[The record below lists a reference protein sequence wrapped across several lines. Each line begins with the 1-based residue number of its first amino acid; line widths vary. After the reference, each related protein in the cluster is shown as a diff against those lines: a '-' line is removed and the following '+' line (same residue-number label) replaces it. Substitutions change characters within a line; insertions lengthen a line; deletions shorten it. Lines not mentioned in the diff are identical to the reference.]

1 MEPDEVYHADSSL
14 KAKLLRRLVRLHARR
29 FAPGRVLYPMVSFTF
44 DDGHVSAVRSGAAQ
58 LAQWGFKG
66 TYFVAAGLLERQG
79 GTHAS
84 WDDIA
89 RLQAE
94 GHEIAC
100 HTFSHL
106 DCGRVCASAAEIDVG
121 RNRDAFVSHGLAAP
135 DTFAYPFGS
144 LSFATK
150 AALASRFALLRGV
163 RPGLVTHGT
172 DLNQA
177 PAVGIDGDRG
187 EAAACAW
194 LTRAGAR
201 PAWLILFTH
210 DVCEAPSP
218 WGCTPIALARLAKQ
232 AHEIGV
238 EVVTVSEGARRLRVC
253 PESSLGARR

>member
-14 KAKLLRRLVRLHARR
+14 KAKLLRRLVRWHERR
-29 FAPGRVLYPMVSFTF
+29 PAPGRVLHPMVSFTF
-44 DDGHVSAVRSGAAQ
+44 DDGHLSAVRSGAAQ
-58 LAQWGFKG
+58 LAPWGFKG
-66 TYFVAAGLLERQG
+66 TYFVCGTLLEG
-79 GTHAS
+79 GGPFAK
-84 WDDIA
+84 WEDIA

-106 DCGRVCASAAEIDVG
+106 DCGRVCASEAEMDAD

-135 DTFAYPFGS
+135 NTFAYPFGS

-163 RPGLVTHGT
+163 HPGLVTHGT

-177 PAVGIDGDRG
+177 PAVSIDGDQG
-187 EAAACAW
+187 DAAACVW
-194 LTRAGAR
+194 LTRAAAR

-210 DVCEAPSP
+210 DVSEAPSP
-218 WGCTPIALARLAKQ
+218 WGCSPSTLFRLVKQ
-232 AHEIGV
+232 ARDTGM
-238 EVVTVSEGARRLRVC
+238 EVVTVSEGARRLRAC
-253 PESSLGARR
+253 S